1 MYTTEQYAQLAE
13 QMSNALKRYETECRI
28 SWQLR
33 QQNDELYT
41 QIAALQAEIVK
52 LKEIAK
58 YE

>member
-13 QMSNALKRYETECRI
+13 QMSNTLKRYETECRI
-28 SWQLR
+28 SLQLR

-52 LKEIAK
+52 LKEIVK